1 MEPVL
6 SVLILAVVRLGIPIA
21 VLTLVS
27 LFYSRAAAAH
37 ALETEALSCQRK
49 MSRSLLSSAC

>member
-27 LFYSRAAAAH
+27 LFYSRARLRH
-37 ALETEALSCQRK
+37 TH
-49 MSRSLLSSAC
+49 